1 MSNATLVLGAGGSIS
16 SSTVILNGAGGSVL
30 DASAV
35 GGIALPAG
43 YVLAA
48 SGGIGG
54 NVAATNSLITPGTN
68 GTVGTLT
75 CSNNLSLN
83 GVTIPFDLSSSP
95 ASGNDQVVVG
105 GALNL
110 SGVNT
115 IQITPLTLLGVGTY
129 KLFVCGSVSGT
140 LGNLS
145 LTGSPG
151 AGFNAVL
158 NVTGTEVD
166 LIVTAVAA
174 STVWRGDGLLNQWDY
189 ATANWRS
196 NGIASIYADGAFAVF
211 DDTGSNTPSID
222 ITTPVSPATVTVNA
236 SINYTLGSVS
246 GNGKITGIGSLIKT
260 NTGTLTLLTA
270 NDYTGGTTIKKGTI
284 QVSDGSTSGATL
296 GNGGVVNNASLV
308 FDQPDSYDFTN
319 VISGTGNLTQTGTGT
334 LSLSGNN
341 TYSGT
346 TLISAGT
353 LQVGDGNTS
362 GALGTNTVTDNAALT
377 FNRAD
382 SVVQS
387 GLITGTGT
395 LTVIGGTVA
404 VTASN
409 NLTGATT
416 INSGGTLQLGN
427 GGPTGSVPLNNV
439 TDNGTLAIN
448 HSFNETNGVAITGSG
463 GIAKL
468 GNNTLTFTAANTY
481 NGNTAISAGTLKIG
495 AAGTI
500 PSGGGFGNVV
510 LNGGTSSAGTLDLN
524 GFDTTLNGISGTS
537 NSVLGTVVNNSGT
550 ALNALIVGAG
560 DASSTLIPFSKL
572 FTTDRRRLPK
582 PATGRW

>member
-1 MSNATLVLGAGGSIS
+1 MSNATLVLGAGGSIA

-166 LIVTAVAA
+166 LIVTAVTGPPSGGATVCLTSGITPRPTGAA
-174 STVWRGDGLLNQWDY
+174 MASHPFMPMALLP
-189 ATANWRS
+189 
-196 NGIASIYADGAFAVF
+196 FL
-211 DDTGSNTPSID
+211 
-222 ITTPVSPATVTVNA
+222 TTPVP
-236 SINYTLGSVS
+236 IRRQ
-246 GNGKITGIGSLIKT
+246 
-260 NTGTLTLLTA
+260 LT
-270 NDYTGGTTIKKGTI
+270 
-284 QVSDGSTSGATL
+284 S
-296 GNGGVVNNASLV
+296 
-308 FDQPDSYDFTN
+308 
-319 VISGTGNLTQTGTGT
+319 
-334 LSLSGNN
+334 
-341 TYSGT
+341 
-346 TLISAGT
+346 
-353 LQVGDGNTS
+353 
-362 GALGTNTVTDNAALT
+362 
-377 FNRAD
+377 
-382 SVVQS
+382 
-387 GLITGTGT
+387 
-395 LTVIGGTVA
+395 
-404 VTASN
+404 
-409 NLTGATT
+409 
-416 INSGGTLQLGN
+416 
-427 GGPTGSVPLNNV
+427 
-439 TDNGTLAIN
+439 
-448 HSFNETNGVAITGSG
+448 
-463 GIAKL
+463 
-468 GNNTLTFTAANTY
+468 
-481 NGNTAISAGTLKIG
+481 
-495 AAGTI
+495 
-500 PSGGGFGNVV
+500 
-510 LNGGTSSAGTLDLN
+510 
-524 GFDTTLNGISGTS
+524 
-537 NSVLGTVVNNSGT
+537 
-550 ALNALIVGAG
+550 
-560 DASSTLIPFSKL
+560 
-572 FTTDRRRLPK
+572 RLRFLRP
-582 PATGRW
+582 R

>member
-1 MSNATLVLGAGGSIS
+1 M
-16 SSTVILNGAGGSVL
+16 
-30 DASAV
+30 
-35 GGIALPAG
+35 
-43 YVLAA
+43 
-48 SGGIGG
+48 
-54 NVAATNSLITPGTN
+54 
-68 GTVGTLT
+68 
-75 CSNNLSLN
+75 
-83 GVTIPFDLSSSP
+83 
-95 ASGNDQVVVG
+95 
-105 GALNL
+105 
-110 SGVNT
+110 
-115 IQITPLTLLGVGTY
+115 
-129 KLFVCGSVSGT
+129 
-140 LGNLS
+140 
-145 LTGSPG
+145 
-151 AGFNAVL
+151 
-158 NVTGTEVD
+158 
-166 LIVTAVAA
+166 
-174 STVWRGDGLLNQWDY
+174 
-189 ATANWRS
+189 
-196 NGIASIYADGAFAVF
+196 
-211 DDTGSNTPSID
+211 
-222 ITTPVSPATVTVNA
+222 TVNA

-427 GGPTGSVPLNNV
+427 GGPTGSVLLNNV
-439 TDNGTLAIN
+439 TDNGTLAIQ
-448 HSFNETNGVAITGSG
+448 
-463 GIAKL
+463 
-468 GNNTLTFTAANTY
+468 
-481 NGNTAISAGTLKIG
+481 
-495 AAGTI
+495 
-500 PSGGGFGNVV
+500 
-510 LNGGTSSAGTLDLN
+510 
-524 GFDTTLNGISGTS
+524 
-537 NSVLGTVVNNSGT
+537 
-550 ALNALIVGAG
+550 
-560 DASSTLIPFSKL
+560 PFL
-572 FTTDRRRLPK
+572 Q
-582 PATGRW
+582 